1 LGALTQF
8 WTLRVRGFI
17 NDDFRMKNKELNLI
31 ESFKHASAYALAL
44 AELQNRILQM
54 MIDGKK
60 CIDLEDLDNLIV
72 ELKTKQKNLELK

>member
-1 LGALTQF
+1 
-8 WTLRVRGFI
+8 
-17 NDDFRMKNKELNLI
+17 MKNKELNLI